1 VTYTIKDEPEDFLVD
16 EELDRNLADTG
27 EYLVLKVT
35 KRRYNTEDM
44 VETLAEHT
52 NMGRR
57 RFGYAGNK
65 DRQAITTQHV
75 SVKGGRPSEFDEV
88 SLKDIEVEVSGYTD
102 TPINL
107 GDLKGNHF
115 TIKARGVSESDITR
129 KNRFVNYFD
138 EQRFSSANHVIGKH
152 IVKDRWED
160 AVKILQDD
168 DYHGEIIDD
177 HLSDHPNDYKTAL
190 RQLPG
195 NLLQLF
201 VHAYQSQL
209 WNRCVK
215 ENLDGLSHGDTFP
228 LIGFGTR
235 PDNDLER
242 KVMKEVMD
250 DEDITPRSFIIRS
263 IPELSAEGTRRD
275 VYKAIEDLSVTEEQG
290 AVKISFYLEKGSY
303 ATMALKHLLDNVHVM
318 K

>member
-1 VTYTIKDEPEDFLVD
+1 MTYTLKEKPEDFLVD
-16 EELDRNLADTG
+16 EELDRNLADAG

-52 NMGRR
+52 NTGRR

-75 SVKGGRPSEFDEV
+75 SVKGGQPSAFEDL
-88 SLKDIEVEVSGYTD
+88 SLNDIDVEVKGYTD
-102 TPINL
+102 TPISL
-107 GDLKGNHF
+107 GDLSGNNF
-115 TIKARGVSESDITR
+115 TIRVKGVTADDVEHRDT
-129 KNRFVNYFD
+129 FVNYFD
-138 EQRFSSANHVIGKH
+138 EQRFSSANHLIGKH
-152 IVKDRWED
+152 IVKDRYDD
-160 AVKILQDD
+160 AISILQDD

-177 HLSDHPNDYKTAL
+177 HLRDHPNDYKTAL

-215 ENLDGLSHGDTFP
+215 ENLDGLSHDDTFP
-228 LIGFGTR
+228 IIGFGTR
-235 PDNDLER
+235 PDNDLEK
-242 KVMKEVMD
+242 KVLKDVMD

-275 VYKAIEDLSVTEEQG
+275 VYRAIKDLSVTEERG

-303 ATMALKHLLDNVHVM
+303 ATMAIKHLLDNVHVT